1 MTWDAEATIRLM
13 DELPPQRLRRTGEA
27 PMDAEGRRWAI
38 ERPKALL
45 WKTVLLAVTTLA
57 FVPVL
62 LSKSAI
68 AGAIYVAAL
77 VAVHVIGLVV
87 ILAASGKSL
96 WADKRALLWRLAGIV
111 VLSVLLA
118 IVGKGLTTTTGA
130 LFWGTLILVWAL
142 HTVGALIFHVKGD
155 PRACPIPGVS
165 GA

>member
-1 MTWDAEATIRLM
+1 MPLDAEATIRLM
-13 DELPPQRLRRTGEA
+13 DELPPQRLRRVADEPMAGE
-27 PMDAEGRRWAI
+27 GNRWTI

-45 WKTVLLAVTTLA
+45 WKTVLLAASTLA

-62 LSKSAI
+62 LSKSAM

-87 ILAASGKSL
+87 IVAASGKSL
-96 WADKRALLWRLAGIV
+96 WADKRGLLWRLGGIAL
-111 VLSVLLA
+111 LSVLLA

-142 HTVGALIFHVKGD
+142 HTVGAVIFHVRGD
-155 PRACPIPGVS
+155 PRACPIPGV